1 MILLNRQE
9 EKDKLW
15 AISNGQRFRANTSQ
29 GDPQRNF
36 NFLLF
41 LALLLIL
48 GTAGMVYL
56 SKERKSKDDFYE
68 IKDGEPVLAPWRE
81 EKMLRELEE
90 IDDAVQYALVATVP
104 GEYPCFNCPDG
115 QTTIH
120 LEIGFVWKYGTTRK
134 GEAGR
139 YRGQLPDPRL
149 IFMSQFRGTY
159 GDCLKEEKRKI
170 YRYGVHPENLA
181 RAVPLIRPPGNKN
194 DG

>member
-1 MILLNRQE
+1 MKLLNRQE

-15 AISNGQRFRANTSQ
+15 PISNGTRSGANTSYR
-29 GDPQRNF
+29 DPQRNF
-36 NFLLF
+36 NSLPF
-41 LALLLIL
+41 LAFLLIL
-48 GTAGMVYL
+48 GTAGIIHL
-56 SKERKSKDDFYE
+56 SKERKPKDDFYE

-90 IDDAVQYALVATVP
+90 IDDAVQYALGATVR

-115 QTTIH
+115 KTTIH
-120 LEIGFVWKYGTTRK
+120 LEIGFTWKYGTTRK
-134 GEAGR
+134 GETGR

-149 IFMSQFRGTY
+149 LFVSQYRGTY

-170 YRYGVHPENLA
+170 YRYGIFPENLA
-181 RAVPLIRPPGNKN
+181 REVPLIRPPGNKN